1 MVTRLK
7 AKAKK
12 GKLRFKL
19 PPFNASQT
27 GRHLDNHELYLCL
40 CPARWLHL
48 FTSPCTQSQHQNLP
62 QVQILWTQKPIFPL
76 FFFLYFNPT
85 WPRSSTLES
94 DQSLHKFW
102 FFFKNNVSRKSSFIL
117 TRAMNL
123 FPADNHNVESSALL
137 LHLWIFCI

>member
-1 MVTRLK
+1 MRLK
-7 AKAKK
+7 QGVTLTIMSCTCASVQHDDYIYSPHRVHKANIKTFHK
-12 GKLRFKL
+12 SRFCGHK
-19 PPFNASQT
+19 SQ
-27 GRHLDNHELYLCL
+27 
-40 CPARWLHL
+40 
-48 FTSPCTQSQHQNLP
+48 
-62 QVQILWTQKPIFPL
+62 
-76 FFFLYFNPT
+76 FFLFLYFNPT

-94 DQSLHKFW
+94 DQSLHKFR

>member
-7 AKAKK
+7 SKAKK

-19 PPFNASQT
+19 PPLMRLKQGVTLTIMSCTCASVQ
-27 GRHLDNHELYLCL
+27 HDDYIY
-40 CPARWLHL
+40 
-48 FTSPCTQSQHQNLP
+48 SPRRVHKANIKTFHKSRFCGHKSQ
-62 QVQILWTQKPIFPL
+62 
-76 FFFLYFNPT
+76 FFLFLYFNPT

-94 DQSLHKFW
+94 DQSLHKFR